1 MQREHRLRTA
11 WGRKERCDRKF
22 HICNRHTLI
31 YTIDLIL
38 IKGTQGN
45 YIPWQTSDFEGL
57 ISRLPDINEGV
68 GKWIKHLKGRQWAT
82 YCLLLIFVYGW
93 HRLSKLIPKHLRTSP
108 SSCCIR
114 MMFSGVATGAS
125 DASGTTV
132 DLTYIWH

>member
-68 GKWIKHLKGRQWAT
+68 GKWIKHMKGESVGKILSVADI
-82 YCLLLIFVYGW
+82 CLW
-93 HRLSKLIPKHLRTSP
+93 MA
-108 SSCCIR
+108 SS
-114 MMFSGVATGAS
+114 VK
-125 DASGTTV
+125 V
-132 DLTYIWH
+132 DH

>member
-45 YIPWQTSDFEGL
+45 NIPWQTSDFEGL

-68 GKWIKHLKGRQWAT
+68 GKWIKHLKGSQWAK
-82 YCLLLIFVYGW
+82 YCLSLIFFYGW
-93 HRLSKLIPKHLRTSP
+93 HRLSKLIPKH
-108 SSCCIR
+108 
-114 MMFSGVATGAS
+114 
-125 DASGTTV
+125 
-132 DLTYIWH
+132 